1 MKKIERY
8 IYIILII
15 VLVGVIASGT
25 TYILVKDNNK
35 TDLKE
40 NNDKTN
46 NNEVKDNNNENEVKE
61 DSVKLNKVY
70 NLNDKIIEEFEIT
83 LNNSTQ
89 IMKVV
94 FEFEEPTNDNY
105 IVTGRF
111 NNILILNNEQYNK
124 EMLKKE
130 DYYSINAIKKDFNEN
145 NFQIIKG
152 KDNKNYL
159 LIKTNKNNGKIYIFN
174 DNLEII
180 SKNIE
185 DSYDYDSIED
195 NNHDYFYQ
203 FQDSSGIN
211 IVEEVEGL
219 SWYGQENNCDEC
231 TPSYNIFKVE
241 DNKIYYLALRIPQD
255 WYTTY
260 EEMGISGYGSKIE
273 ERIYTI
279 NNNKLEYK
287 VINTYNA
294 KEVSNMI

>member
-25 TYILVKDNNK
+25 TYFLVKDNNK

-40 NNDKTN
+40 NNNQT
-46 NNEVKDNNNENEVKE
+46 ETDNNQENKE
-61 DSVKLNKVY
+61 PVTKKDSVKLSKVY
-70 NLNDKIIEEFEIT
+70 NLNDEIIEEFEIT

-105 IVTGRF
+105 VVTGRF

-124 EMLKKE
+124 EKLKKE

-185 DSYDYDSIED
+185 DSYDYDSIKD

-203 FQDSSGIN
+203 YQDSSGIN

-231 TPSYNIFKVE
+231 TPSYKIFKVE

>member
-8 IYIILII
+8 IYIAVII
-15 VLVGVIASGT
+15 VLISVILAGT

-40 NNDKTN
+40 NNNQTETDN
-46 NNEVKDNNNENEVKE
+46 NQENKEPVTKKDN
-61 DSVKLNKVY
+61 VKLSKVY
-70 NLNDKIIEEFEIT
+70 NLNDKIVEEFEIT

-105 IVTGRF
+105 VVTGRF

-124 EMLKKE
+124 EKLKKE

-203 FQDSSGIN
+203 YQDSSGIN